1 MNIFLSLSWIFLFR
15 PGWSRT
21 HDASVSTSPVLGLQ
35 ARDTSLATENRI
47 LKYLSKVES
56 V

>member
-1 MNIFLSLSWIFLFR
+1 MNIFLSLNWIFLFR

-21 HDASVSTSPVLGLQ
+21 QDASVSISQVLGLQ
-35 ARDTSLATENRI
+35 ARDSSLATENRI
-47 LKYLSKVES
+47 LKYLLKVEC